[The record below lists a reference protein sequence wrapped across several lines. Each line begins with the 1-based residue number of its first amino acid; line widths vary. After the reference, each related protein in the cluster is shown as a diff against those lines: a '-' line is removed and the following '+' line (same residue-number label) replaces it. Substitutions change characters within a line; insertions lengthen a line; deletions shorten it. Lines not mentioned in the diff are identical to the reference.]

1 MATLDFTRAAFG
13 VDTTEPG
20 FIDFAAGLGAG
31 GGAGADILYGGLDA
45 DIFDFDTA
53 ADTSAA
59 ARDVIRSL
67 NTNVLA
73 FEGAGVAGGD
83 VIDLSGIDANAGV
96 TGNQAFAFGGTG
108 AGRVSV
114 VSVGADSLVRANT
127 DGDAAFE
134 VEILI
139 EDGGL
144 LASAYKAGDFIL

>member
-20 FIDFAAGLGAG
+20 FIDFAAELGTG

-59 ARDVIRSL
+59 GRDVIRSL